1 MGRAGGLKK
10 GPQGAAAVKKP
21 REEKEPNGAGE
32 IKSGK
37 AGLVWGARATRQ
49 VQDVTKRRESRAAQG
64 AEGWQGHVSARDAPH
79 LQVQLNLLGAK
90 Y

>member
-21 REEKEPNGAGE
+21 REEKEPKGAGE

-37 AGLVWGARATRQ
+37 AGLVWGPEQPGRCRTS
-49 VQDVTKRRESRAAQG
+49 RRGGSPVLPRELRDGKDTCLQETHLTSRC
-64 AEGWQGHVSARDAPH
+64 
-79 LQVQLNLLGAK
+79 N
-90 Y
+90 